1 ERPGSAPDSE
11 RAAGIAKPN
20 RNGSRNA
27 SLERAV
33 ALRQLAAYGYAA
45 APWSLAAFGRTAR
58 PGLTAWGCRT
68 RVRYPA
74 GLSPTGQLIRTRSG
88 CPAARRNLAR
98 LGRAAGPGRAGC
110 WYPTEFGHPAGL
122 GPTGQL
128 MRAGSGDLA
137 APCYRAKDAT
147 VGRAA
152 SFRRAAALGQ

>member
-1 ERPGSAPDSE
+1 NDIARQPFGADVNGNLQRTVLGYQNLASATYDQKSAPERPGSAPDSE

-88 CPAARRNLAR
+88 CPAARRNLAL

-110 WYPTEFGHPAGL
+110 WYPTEFGHPAG
-122 GPTGQL
+122 
-128 MRAGSGDLA
+128 
-137 APCYRAKDAT
+137 
-147 VGRAA
+147 
-152 SFRRAAALGQ
+152 